1 MNLAG
6 IRCLNSELTNGEPP
20 AKLAETVGGTVDKQ
34 GVRHMTV
41 GNVIFVLLVV
51 LTVLSIYSG

>member
-20 AKLAETVGGTVDKQ
+20 AILTGTVGGSDDKQ
-34 GVRHMTV
+34 GVGHMST
-41 GNVIFVLLVV
+41 GNMIFVLFMAVIF
-51 LTVLSIYSG
+51 LSVIAG